1 MDNLNDDEINEFL
14 SKFEAQIGD
23 AKLDINEVKHYMKL
37 IDLPFEFQIN
47 KDDKEETFNNL
58 YCWYNCRG
66 DDDII
71 RRIPEPYYSMYLNN
85 LVDELCD

>member
-37 IDLPFEFQIN
+37 VDLPFECQIN
-47 KDDKEETFNNL
+47 KDDKVETFNNL
-58 YCWYNCRG
+58 YCWYNCC
-66 DDDII
+66 I
-71 RRIPEPYYSMYLNN
+71 Y
-85 LVDELCD
+85 